1 MKPLVSIVLPC
12 LNEEETVGL
21 CVRKARQTLSRLG
34 LHGEVI
40 VADNGS
46 TDRSIDIAIQEGARV
61 ITESRKGY
69 GSAYRAGIKAA
80 KGKLIVMADSDDS
93 YDLTDLKRFIDPL
106 LNGTDFV
113 IGDRLRGHIEKGAMP
128 WLHRYIGNP
137 ILTRLLNI
145 FFRAKIG
152 DAHCGMR
159 SFTKDAYHSMNL
171 QTTGMEFASEM
182 IIKAL
187 QRDLRI
193 KQIPVTLNPDGRSRP
208 PHLRSFRDGWRHLR
222 FMLLYS
228 PTYLYFWPGFSLFLL
243 GMSAMFALLPGPVQ
257 LFGRMV
263 DLHVMVL
270 GSMMAVLGFQIINI
284 GLFAKIYAMTHQYAN
299 QNKSWS
305 RAFGLFNLERGL
317 VLGAI
322 IFAVGFMT
330 DLYILIEWITND
342 FGPLNR
348 VRLAL
353 VASTLM
359 IIGAQVLFSSFFL
372 SMLGIE
378 RRPMN
383 SNGTDVV

>member
-21 CVRKARQTLSRLG
+21 CVRKARQTLSHLG

-80 KGKLIVMADSDDS
+80 EGKLIVMADSDDS

-113 IGDRLRGHIEKGAMP
+113 LGDRLRGQIKKGAMP

-171 QTTGMEFASEM
+171 HTTGMEFASEM

-228 PTYLYFWPGFSLFLL
+228 PTYLYFWPGFFLFLF
-243 GMSAMFALLPGPVQ
+243 GMTAMFALLPGPIQ
-257 LFGRMV
+257 LLGRMV

-270 GSMMAVLGFQIINI
+270 GSLMAVLGFQIINI
-284 GLFAKIYAMTHQYAN
+284 GIFAKIYAMTHQYAN

-305 RAFGLFNLERGL
+305 RAFNFFNLERGL
-317 VLGAI
+317 VLGTI

-330 DLYILIEWITND
+330 DLYILAEWITTD

-359 IIGAQVLFSSFFL
+359 IIGAQILFSSFFL

-383 SNGTDVV
+383 SNGMDVV

>member
-159 SFTKDAYHSMNL
+159 SFTKDAYLSMNL

-305 RAFGLFNLERGL
+305 RAFGFFNLERGL
-317 VLGAI
+317 MLGAI